1 MSDSKVNVL
10 CRFVHNLYVKMSQ
23 ISHTFISDHKAFC
36 GDVQSLQYLY
46 TLHQM
51 HTTWY
56 AMGPYCLEECLQTTF
71 TLETTV
77 SQSKLVPMDA
87 YALLSMV
94 T

>member
-1 MSDSKVNVL
+1 MGPYCL
-10 CRFVHNLYVKMSQ
+10 EECLQ
-23 ISHTFISDHKAFC
+23 TISDHKAPFFVMYRVC
-36 GDVQSLQYLY
+36 IRLY

-51 HTTWY
+51 HTPWY
-56 AMGPYCLEECLQTTF
+56 AMGPYCLEECLLTTF

-77 SQSKLVPMDA
+77 SPSKLVPMDA